1 MKISTRSISALG
13 AAALLALLPAAG
25 SAQTKLSAITGL
37 PTNLE
42 LAQSFIK
49 NFLGAVNE
57 KHKNVV
63 SIRYVG
69 GPEVVPPRKAGD
81 AIRRGQFDMLHSPTA
96 YYIGLVPEGYALT
109 LATQTAQ
116 QVRQNGGWAML
127 EKIWEQKANAKLLA
141 WGESGTQY
149 NTYLAEKPNFT
160 PEGNL
165 SLKGFKMRVTGTYR
179 PLFTALGAR
188 GVGIKATEVYTAIQR
203 GVVQGFGWPD
213 VGIVALGLAKVVKYR
228 IDPPFYRSNNTVT
241 VNLDT
246 WKKLPQA
253 VKQVLMQVAT
263 EYEKKAVEFMV
274 GYTKKDQKA
283 LIDAGM
289 QVIDLKGGA
298 KKHYI
303 DSANVAVWN
312 RLNKQSK
319 IAKDLQP
326 KFFPDWTPP
335 KN

>member
-1 MKISTRSISALG
+1 MTSLRSLTVFTG
-13 AAALLALLPAAG
+13 AVVVALLPATG
-25 SAQTKLSAITGL
+25 SAQTRMTAITGL

-49 NFLGAVNE
+49 NFIGAVNA
-57 KHKNVV
+57 KHKDVLT
-63 SIRYVG
+63 IRYVG

-81 AIRRGQFDMLHSPTA
+81 ALRRGQFDMLHSPTA

-109 LATQTAQ
+109 LATRTAQ

-149 NTYLAEKPNFT
+149 NTYLAEKPSFT

-246 WKKLPQA
+246 WKKLPEA
-253 VKQVLMQVAT
+253 AKKVLKEVAL

-274 GYTKKDQKA
+274 GYTKTDQKA

-289 QVIDLKGGA
+289 QVIDLKDGA
-298 KKHYI
+298 RKHYI
-303 DSANVAVWN
+303 DSANVAVWD
-312 RLNKQSK
+312 RLKKQSK
-319 IAKDLQP
+319 IANELQQ